1 MYDEFVM
8 MLLCRDNLVEKKIQI
23 IAMLE

>member
-23 IAMLE
+23 IAILE